1 MRRLLLIVVFLVCG
15 VAGWSQQLPD
25 GVASRLEQLGLDMKR
40 GKWHVQLSFPELQ
53 VYENAGNSSFFIVAT
68 PDYARYLQNPVL
80 AYSTES
86 GYRVTLSDWKE
97 NLLRSYQE
105 QLRQL
110 KQTHPALKGTPPY
123 TEGYVSLPIE
133 GEMSSRQR
141 GAGSFLLK
149 TKWGQDAPYNDQCP
163 VGLTPY
169 TRQLTGC
176 VATAMSQLMYYHRY
190 PSKGRGH
197 YVGGSEGVKV
207 EIDFN
212 LFAPQWDKMLL
223 EYSTIR
229 SSNQQAEPVAEL
241 MGVNAKAVSSD
252 FKLTD
257 TASDHL
263 AARTV
268 LVNFWGYSPACKF
281 IRSDCQRNL
290 MAMIRRNLDERLPV
304 LVTGGGHSFLCDGQN
319 GDYYH
324 FNLGWRG
331 DANGYYRFLVDEHVD
346 ESKLAVRVMQEIVCD
361 IRPERE
367 HQPIE
372 LTVSLPRP
380 GMLAKLLMQ
389 KGVSL
394 QHVTRLKLSGQLN
407 GKDIALLRRMAGA
420 VDAWNGVAADLIDD
434 REMWTGRL
442 TALDLSDALFVKDDN
457 HPFLR
462 IKANKGRF
470 SWQKKEYVVNE
481 LTADEF
487 RKFIKRYVG
496 HGAGYSYAE
505 YGKERCVEF
514 YLLAQTIS
522 PLMFFDCQNLKEI
535 ILPKNVKKILG
546 GAFQWCNSLTRVT
559 LPPTVKEVEAGAF
572 AECYLLQEV
581 KVTTI
586 PTETCHH
593 VFPFKKTGHYGQF
606 VGNRHQGIF
615 EGNNKM
621 TCKGL
626 VKDGVVLTSLK
637 YKKVL

>member
-40 GKWHVQLSFPELQ
+40 NKWRERLSFPELQ
-53 VYENAGNSSFFIVAT
+53 VYENASNSSFFIVAT
-68 PDYARYLQNPVL
+68 SDYARYLQNPVL

-86 GYRVTLSDWKE
+86 GYRVTLSEWKE
-97 NLLRSYQE
+97 NLIRSYQE
-105 QLRQL
+105 QLQQL
-110 KQTHPALKGTPPY
+110 KQTHPQSSY
-123 TEGYVSLPIE
+123 HLPF
-133 GEMSSRQR
+133 GEIRV
-141 GAGSFLLK
+141 GPLIK
-149 TKWGQDAPYNDQCP
+149 TKWGQDEPYNDQCP
-163 VGLTPY
+163 ELLAPY
-169 TRQLTGC
+169 SRKLTGC
-176 VATAMSQLMYYHRY
+176 VATAMSQLMYYHRH
-190 PSKGRGH
+190 PMKGRGH
-197 YVGGSEGVKV
+197 YVGGSEGAKV

-212 LFAPQWDKMLL
+212 LFTPQWNQMLL
-223 EYSTIR
+223 EYSATR
-229 SSNQQAEPVAEL
+229 SNKQQAEPVAEL
-241 MGVNAKAVSSD
+241 MGVNARAVSSD

-281 IRSDCQRNL
+281 IRSDKQRDL
-290 MAMIRRNLDERLPV
+290 MAMITQNLQERLPV

-346 ESKLAVRVMQEIVCD
+346 ESKLRVRIMQELVCD
-361 IRPERE
+361 IQPERE
-367 HQPIE
+367 HQAVE
-372 LTVSLPRP
+372 LSVSLPKP
-380 GMLAKLLMQ
+380 GLLAKVLKQ
-389 KGVSL
+389 KGVSP

-420 VDAWNGVAADLIDD
+420 VDAWNGVAEDLIDD
-434 REMWTGRL
+434 REKWTGRL
-442 TALDLSDALFVKDDN
+442 TALDLSDVLFVKDDSY
-457 HPFLR
+457 PYLR

-470 SWQKKEYVVNE
+470 SWQKKEYVVSE
-481 LTADEF
+481 LTSAEF

-522 PLMFFDCQNLKEI
+522 PLMFFDCQNLTEI
-535 ILPKNVKKILG
+535 MLPRNVKKILG
-546 GAFQWCNSLTRVT
+546 GAFQWCNSLTSVA
-559 LPPTVKEVEAGAF
+559 LPPSVKEVETGAF

-581 KVTTI
+581 VVTTI

-593 VFPFKKTGHYGQF
+593 VFPFKKTGQYGQF
-606 VGNRHQGIF
+606 VENRHQGIF
-615 EGNNKM
+615 EGNNRM